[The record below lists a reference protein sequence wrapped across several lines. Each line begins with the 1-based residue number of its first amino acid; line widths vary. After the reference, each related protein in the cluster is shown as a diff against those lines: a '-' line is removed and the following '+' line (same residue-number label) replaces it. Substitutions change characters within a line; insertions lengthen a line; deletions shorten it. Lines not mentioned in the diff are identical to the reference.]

1 MPNPALL
8 PCDTDVLVQLFLAD
22 DLRPLQGLKKKFGIQ
37 SAITLEVDIELRWV
51 GRPRGRFVSQLNK
64 ALKHGTL
71 VKLDPPL
78 FQSLLGNATPG
89 TSWSAYQTLGALFY
103 GYIGRGEAYTH
114 AAAVSLGLPAA
125 SNDRRAIEV
134 MKFQMLPLP
143 SPVLRCFDLLVFA
156 YFDGILNLKDC
167 EDIRKELLKKGEGIP
182 GPFVHASFEDG
193 LKNFP
198 FRLRQVPLASAP
210 LIVPCTTHYDPLV
223 LVPL

>member
-22 DLRPLQGLKKKFGIQ
+22 DLRPLQGLKRNFGVQ
-37 SAITLEVDIELRWV
+37 PAITLEVDLELRWV
-51 GRPRGRFVSQLNK
+51 GKPKGRFVSQLDK

-71 VKLDPPL
+71 TKLDPPL
-78 FQSLLGNATPG
+78 FQSLLGTATPG
-89 TSWSAYQTLGALFY
+89 TSWSTYQSLGARFY

-114 AAAVSLGLPAA
+114 AAAVSLGLPSA

-134 MKFQMLPLP
+134 MKVQMLPLP

-156 YFDGILNLKDC
+156 YFDGILSLKDC
-167 EDIRKELLKKGEGIP
+167 ENIRTELLKKAEGIP
-182 GPFVHASFEDG
+182 GPFLHASFEDG
-193 LKNFP
+193 AKNFSC
-198 FRLRQVPLASAP
+198 RLRQVSAESAH
-210 LIVPCTTHYDPLV
+210 LIVPCTAHYDPLV